1 MQSFDRP
8 YMQLDILS
16 FHYTPLAD
24 TFLSKKT
31 ICLFNKRV
39 DRALNFKEMYF
50 ANTSLSVK
58 YNKTL
63 EALLLLLYEIY
74 SLFGESLMT
83 NTALDFA
90 SYYICHL
97 IFT

>member
-1 MQSFDRP
+1 
-8 YMQLDILS
+8 MQLDTLS
-16 FHYTPLAD
+16 FNYTPLVD

-31 ICLFNKRV
+31 ICLFNKCV

-50 ANTSLSVK
+50 ANTSSSVK

-74 SLFGESLMT
+74 NLLVRVS
-83 NTALDFA
+83 
-90 SYYICHL
+90 
-97 IFT
+97 